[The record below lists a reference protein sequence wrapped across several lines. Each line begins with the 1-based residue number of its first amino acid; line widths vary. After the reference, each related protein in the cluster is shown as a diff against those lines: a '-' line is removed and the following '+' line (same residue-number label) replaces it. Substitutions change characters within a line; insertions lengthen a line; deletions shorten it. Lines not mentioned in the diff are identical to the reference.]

1 MPNDYMTNPK
11 RILILLP
18 ALVLAACGPKPE
30 DFNGRFEKLANHYIE
45 FYLRTNPEAAT
56 QLGDHR
62 FDGLVYNFSDAS
74 VANEAKVAG
83 LYLDSLAQID
93 LTKLD
98 TVNQVDYQM
107 LRSQLEY
114 TRFDIDSLKELSW
127 NTLAYNVGPGLYG
140 LVSRDFAPLKD
151 RLRSLRSRLQKIPG
165 IVQQAEKNLQ
175 NPPQIYTE
183 TAMSQNDG
191 NISLI
196 QSDLDNFLAG
206 APDMKDSLAD
216 ARQKAVEAL
225 TEYATFLK
233 DTLMA
238 RSNGDFRLGDA
249 KWQRKLHYTLSSDF
263 SKEQI
268 LQSAE
273 ADLKK
278 TQDDM
283 YATAMPLFQKYFKKT
298 APSDSM
304 AVIKAVLDK
313 LAEDRPTNATIV
325 ALAKRDL
332 DSTTAFVRGHHLASV
347 PSSPVD
353 VVIMPEFERGVA
365 VAYCESP
372 GPLEKNGKTFF
383 TISPTPADWSP
394 ERVVSF
400 YKEYNNYMVQDLT
413 IHEAMPGHY
422 VQLAHSN
429 EFKAPTMVRAIFSS
443 GSFVEGWATY
453 AEQLMA
459 REGYGGPEVKME
471 QMKMRLRLIINSIID
486 QKIHT
491 EGMNQDDAIA
501 IMEKEGFQE
510 EGEAVGKWRRAC
522 LSSTQLSTYYVGN
535 MEINDLVNRYK
546 AKHPDADLQ
555 TIHDAIL
562 AYGSPPA
569 KYVKWVLGLE

>member
-1 MPNDYMTNPK
+1 MKYFFPT
-11 RILILLP
+11 LLLF
-18 ALVLAACGPKPE
+18 ALASCSPQPQKP
-30 DFNGRFEKLANHYIE
+30 DAQFEALANHYID
-45 FYLRTNPEAAT
+45 FYLKTNPEQAT

-62 FDGLVYNFSDAS
+62 YDGMVYDFSSES

-93 LTKLD
+93 MTKLD
-98 TVNQVDYQM
+98 TVNQVDYQI
-107 LRSQLEY
+107 LKSQLEY
-114 TRFDIDSLKELSW
+114 ARFDIDTLKELSW

-140 LVSRDFAPLKD
+140 LVARDFAPLKE
-151 RLRSLRSRLQKIPG
+151 RLRSLKARLEKIPG

-175 NPPQIYTE
+175 SPPQIYTE
-183 TAMSQNDG
+183 TAIGQNDG

-196 QSDLDNFLAG
+196 QSDLDHFLAD
-206 APDMKDSLAD
+206 APGMKDSLAD
-216 ARQKAVEAL
+216 ARQKAVAAL
-225 TEYATFLK
+225 TAYGTFLK

-249 KWQRKLHYTLSSDF
+249 KWRRKLHYTLSSDF

-278 TQDDM
+278 TQDEM
-283 YATAMPLFQKYFKKT
+283 YTTAAPLYQKYFKKP
-298 APSDSM
+298 APADKM
-304 AVIKAVLDK
+304 TTIKAVLDK

-325 ALAKRDL
+325 DLAKQDL
-332 DSTTAFVRGHHLASV
+332 DSTTAFVRSHHLVTV
-347 PSSPVD
+347 PGSPVD

-394 ERVVSF
+394 QRVQSF

-422 VQLAHSN
+422 LQLAHSN
-429 EFKAPTMVRAIFSS
+429 DFKAPTMVRAIFSS

-459 REGYGGPEVKME
+459 QEGYGGPEVKME

-491 EGMNQDDAIA
+491 EGMSQDDAIA
-501 IMEKEGFQE
+501 MMEKEGFQE

-546 AKHPDADLQ
+546 AKHPNADLQ
-555 TIHDAIL
+555 TTLDAIL